1 MQKCGG
7 GIYIC
12 RKNAMICKTYAA
24 TCIGLQ
30 VVPVTIE
37 TDISAGVGIYIV
49 GMPDIAVKESLMR
62 ITTALRSYGYS
73 IPGKRIV
80 INLAPA
86 DIRKEGSS
94 FDLAIAVAL
103 LSAMEVIDSTRI
115 SEFIVMGE
123 LALDGKIRDICGTL
137 PIADNC
143 MGRGFRK
150 FIFPHDSAMEAVDLG
165 DATIYGVRTL
175 ADVINILNGDIVS
188 EALVMRRSE
197 RHTPAQVAKNDFK
210 DVKGQMQAR
219 RGLEIAAAGAHNLI
233 LIGSPGCGKTMM
245 ASCLPSILP
254 PMTKEEAI
262 QTSKI
267 YSVAGKSI
275 GRSGLLQ
282 ERPFRSPH
290 NSASIVSMLGGGTM
304 AMPGEIS
311 LAHNG
316 VLYLDEVTL
325 FSRAMLD
332 LLRQPLEDGRI
343 VISRAKYRVEYPCEF
358 MFVASMNPCP
368 CGYYG
373 DATHRCKCS
382 EREIAHYMSRISGPM
397 MDRIDM
403 HIYVERVPAEQLVA
417 DSQAE
422 SSGAIAERVAR
433 ARKIQQERFACEGIF
448 TNSAMTAKMITKY
461 CHLNASQIEFFDK
474 IIDKLGI
481 SARAYSRIL
490 KLARTISDLAGE
502 RAITQTAIAEALQYR
517 NLDRLGVS

>member
-1 MQKCGG
+1 
-7 GIYIC
+7 
-12 RKNAMICKTYAA
+12 MICKTYAA
-24 TCIGLQ
+24 ACIGLQ
-30 VVPVTIE
+30 VVPVIIE
-37 TDISAGVGIYIV
+37 TSISSGVGIYIV

-62 ITTALRSYGYS
+62 ITTALRSYGFS

-103 LSAMEVIDSTRI
+103 LSAMEVISPSRI
-115 SEFIVMGE
+115 SEYIVMGE
-123 LALDGKIRDICGTL
+123 LALDGKIRDIYGTL
-137 PIADNC
+137 PIADSC
-143 MGRGFRK
+143 FARGIKK
-150 FIFPHDSAMEAVDLG
+150 FIFPHDSAMEAVDLDG
-165 DATIYGVRTL
+165 ATIYGVKTL
-175 ADVINILNGDIVS
+175 ADVIAILNGDITS
-188 EALVMRRSE
+188 EELIMRRDDKHRSA
-197 RHTPAQVAKNDFK
+197 PVAANDFK
-210 DVKGQMQAR
+210 DVKGQQQAR
-219 RGLEIAAAGAHNLI
+219 RGLEIAAAGGHNLI

-254 PMTKEEAI
+254 PMTKEESI

-275 GRSGLLQ
+275 GRSGLLR

-290 NSASIVSMLGGGTM
+290 NSASTVSMLGGGTM

-332 LLRQPLEDGRI
+332 LLRQPIEDGKI
-343 VISRAKYRVEYPCEF
+343 VISRARYRVEYPCEF

-373 DATHRCKCS
+373 DPTHRCKCS
-382 EREIAHYMSRISGPM
+382 EREIAHYLSRISGPL

-403 HIYVERVPAEQLVA
+403 HVFVERVPAELLVSEV
-417 DSQAE
+417 DAE
-422 SSGAIAERVAR
+422 PSGAIAERVAR
-433 ARKIQQERFACEGIF
+433 ARQIQQRRFAADGIF
-448 TNSAMTAKMITKY
+448 TNSAMNAEMIARY
-461 CHLNASQIEFFDK
+461 CRLTASQMAFLDK

-502 RAITQTAIAEALQYR
+502 KEITQEAIAEALQYR
-517 NLDRLGVS
+517 NLDRIER